1 MADKKILAAKHID
14 RIKKKFID
22 RAELPGAFEQPQ
34 NADPVGTAKAQD
46 FAEEKIAAMSG
57 YRMKDLYPDTYQTMT
72 SIPTDIDYSKLVRAD
87 RLFEGCAALQSVNG
101 LDLSSAISASHLF
114 DGCTSLTSVKGLI
127 TPNVADFEMAF
138 SECTHLSELEEFDTS
153 KCHNF
158 YAMFMGCES
167 LPEKFPWTLNMMSVA
182 HLRDK
187 NHGKL
192 MFHCSS
198 VKELDCYLTYPTEI
212 SISRDQTIE
221 MPNWRKSTDPNA
233 DLGVTSKGLL
243 AYIWKHPE
251 SIGTTVRASREPYE
265 WCLDGMHVYHALS
278 MAFWDTTKSSWDM
291 GTFYQIDDKDTLSL
305 KLDADIFSDIVSI
318 VEIHRREQL
327 IGLALSLKP
336 ESGVAAELVP
346 CGKLVQL
353 DKVEGTTYVTGQDHR
368 DLVATFKNYEYK
380 MRQPNFKINILGE

>member
-22 RAELPGAFEQPQ
+22 KAELPGAFEQPQ

-198 VKELDCYLTYPTEI
+198 VKELDCYLNVTINMIEG
-212 SISRDQTIE
+212 SRIQS
-221 MPNWRKSTDPNA
+221 PNWSADWKKQNA
-233 DLGVTSKGLL
+233 DLGIAPVDLL
-243 AYIWKHPE
+243 EYIYSHPE
-251 SIGTTVRASREPYE
+251 AIGTTVWATKTDRYAYSIGDSEIKWLADHAYWNSQYSQWSTRDYDSTNIGDAVA
-265 WCLDGMHVYHALS
+265 LD
-278 MAFWDTTKSSWDM
+278 F
-291 GTFYQIDDKDTLSL
+291 DKDV
-305 KLDADIFSDIVSI
+305 FSNLLHPFTIYKKQ
-318 VEIHRREQL
+318 HL
-327 IGLALSLKP
+327 LGLALSLKP
-336 ESGVAAELVP
+336 ESGVTDEYIS
-346 CGKLVQL
+346 CGKLVMLKEISQTL
-353 DKVEGTTYVTGQDHR
+353 NFGTNKTYYTYK
-368 DLVATFKNYEYK
+368 FKNFEYK
-380 MRQPNFKINILGE
+380 MQQPNFKINILGE